1 MNSSRPPASTSQSLD
16 AAGKAIQ
23 RRAAEWLALRQARGF
38 SLTEQADFAEWIA
51 ADSRHAVIFQEVES
65 SWKLFDLL
73 SRYPHSVDVA
83 ADPDLLAANP
93 RRKRGHFVRFPVIL
107 AAAAAIVVGGI
118 LWFGRWQNPDAAT
131 MQADARFMR
140 LPDGS
145 TVELNADSVVTE
157 HFTADRRRL
166 RLVRGEAHFSVV
178 KDPKREF
185 IVEADGVAVRA
196 VGTAFNVR
204 MQAKDVEVLVTEGTV
219 KVGSPATFAS
229 VSSQA
234 SPMASPDVTAT
245 LIAGQRTVVPS
256 QSLAGLSSPRVET
269 LAAADIDRALAWQ
282 TSRFNFDSIPL
293 SEVVRRLNRFSVGQK
308 AAPRLTIRDRRLD
321 TLLVS
326 GRVRADNIE
335 SFVEALEASF
345 GVSADRRADGE
356 IVLRQAERD
365 VSTAK

>member
-1 MNSSRPPASTSQSLD
+1 MNSSRPPASTSQGLD

-38 SLTEQADFAEWIA
+38 SLSEQADFAEWMA
-51 ADSRHAVIFQEVES
+51 ADPRHAAIFQEVES
-65 SWKLFDLL
+65 SWKIFDLL
-73 SRYPHSVDVA
+73 ARYPHSVDVA

-93 RRKRGHFVRFPVIL
+93 RRKRGRFVQFPVFL
-107 AAAAAIVVGGI
+107 AAAAAIAMGGM
-118 LWFGRWQNPDAAT
+118 LWFGRSHGPDPAV

-157 HFTADRRRL
+157 HYTADQRRL

-204 MQAKDVEVLVTEGTV
+204 MQGKDVEVLVTEGSV
-219 KVGSPATFAS
+219 KVAPPAVFAHAPSPA
-229 VSSQA
+229 
-234 SPMASPDVTAT
+234 PDVAAPTADVSAT

-256 QSLAGLSSPRVET
+256 QLLAGASSPRVET
-269 LAAADIDRALAWQ
+269 LEAADIDRALAWQ
-282 TSRFNFDSIPL
+282 TSRFNFESIPL
-293 SEVVRRLNRFSVGQK
+293 SDVVRRLNRF
-308 AAPRLTIRDRRLD
+308 
-321 TLLVS
+321 
-326 GRVRADNIE
+326 
-335 SFVEALEASF
+335 
-345 GVSADRRADGE
+345 
-356 IVLRQAERD
+356 
-365 VSTAK
+365 